1 MPEAVEYVSFT
12 IIVIDTLLVYKN
24 KYYLQVYFENYDNW
38 KQGNGRLS
46 FSEKFGI
53 HSMQGWTANT
63 RHRVTR
69 KRNTKTLKHPG
80 NLFRKNLQ
88 LVGVCWF

>member
-53 HSMQGWTANT
+53 HSMQG
-63 RHRVTR
+63 
-69 KRNTKTLKHPG
+69 
-80 NLFRKNLQ
+80 
-88 LVGVCWF
+88 